1 MAVMLSFVIKI
12 IILIGYCQQGL
23 LFCHQRRV
31 MHRDLKP
38 ANLLIDKDGVSALKL
53 DEIVILLQVS
63 GL

>member
-1 MAVMLSFVIKI
+1 MLSFVIKI
-12 IILIGYCQQGL
+12 IILIRYCQQGL

-53 DEIVILLQVS
+53 DEVMTLLHID